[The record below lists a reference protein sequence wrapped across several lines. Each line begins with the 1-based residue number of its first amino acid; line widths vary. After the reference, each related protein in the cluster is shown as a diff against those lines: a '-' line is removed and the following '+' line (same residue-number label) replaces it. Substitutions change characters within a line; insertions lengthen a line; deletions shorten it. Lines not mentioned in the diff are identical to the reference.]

1 MNNTGFGKGKILV
14 PNVKDMTSWSVIAC
28 DQFSSQPEYWRDVE
42 EQVKSNPSTLNMIIP
57 DSNLWQPD
65 LDQRVGALYRAMRT
79 YLRRHMLV
87 EVEDYIYV
95 ERVTHDGQVRSGIVG
110 VVDLEEYDYHEDA
123 GTKVRASE
131 RTTNLVQYRRQ
142 FRENAPLEVSHIIL
156 LMDDREDAVMSAL
169 RGHTDEMKPL
179 YDFELMKD
187 GGSIR
192 GWLVTAEQSD
202 NIDATLEKLG
212 ERQLFEDK
220 YNMPE
225 KETMIYAVGDGN
237 MSLAAAKAHYEALKA
252 TLSPEKMKN
261 HPARY
266 ALCELVNLNDE
277 SLKFEPI
284 NRIVFG
290 VDTQNFVRQLER
302 SCKVS
307 YEPCK
312 DENGQECQHVDMYL
326 QGKVKHMWI
335 QKPSSNMVTGTI
347 QNFIDTYVQEF
358 SGKVDYVHGN
368 SIVQQLS
375 SLKDNVGFIFPAMGK
390 EVLFETILV
399 DDILPRK
406 TFSMGKAEDK
416 RFYLECRKI
425 IK

>member
-1 MNNTGFGKGKILV
+1 
-14 PNVKDMTSWSVIAC
+14 
-28 DQFSSQPEYWRDVE
+28 
-42 EQVKSNPSTLNMIIP
+42 
-57 DSNLWQPD
+57 
-65 LDQRVGALYRAMRT
+65 
-79 YLRRHMLV
+79 
-87 EVEDYIYV
+87 
-95 ERVTHDGQVRSGIVG
+95 
-110 VVDLEEYDYHEDA
+110 
-123 GTKVRASE
+123 
-131 RTTNLVQYRRQ
+131 
-142 FRENAPLEVSHIIL
+142 
-156 LMDDREDAVMSAL
+156 
-169 RGHTDEMKPL
+169 
-179 YDFELMKD
+179 
-187 GGSIR
+187 
-192 GWLVTAEQSD
+192 
-202 NIDATLEKLG
+202 
-212 ERQLFEDK
+212 
-220 YNMPE
+220 
-225 KETMIYAVGDGN
+225 
-237 MSLAAAKAHYEALKA
+237 
-252 TLSPEKMKN
+252 MKN

-326 QGKVKHMWI
+326 QGEVKHMWI

>member
-1 MNNTGFGKGKILV
+1 MNSTGFGKGKILI

-57 DSNLWQPD
+57 DSTLWQPD
-65 LDQRVGALYRAMRT
+65 LDQRVGAIHRAMRT
-79 YLRRHMLV
+79 YLRRRMLT
-87 EVEDYIYV
+87 EVDDYIYV
-95 ERVTHDGQVRSGIVG
+95 ERCSNDGHVRSGIVG
-110 VVDLEEYDYHEDA
+110 VVDLEEYDFQQDA

-156 LMDDREDAVMSAL
+156 LMDDREDTVMSAL
-169 RGHTDEMKPL
+169 RGHTEEMKPL
-179 YDFELMKD
+179 YNFELMKD

-192 GWLVTAEQSD
+192 GWLVNPQQSAVIDSNLEQLAD
-202 NIDATLEKLG
+202 RK
-212 ERQLFEDK
+212 LFEEK
-220 YNMPE
+220 YSMSD
-225 KETMIYAVGDGN
+225 KETMVYAVGDGN
-237 MSLAAAKAHYEALKA
+237 MSLAAAKIHYENLKA

-277 SLKFEPI
+277 SLTFEPI
-284 NRIVFG
+284 NRVVFG
-290 VDTQNFVRQLER
+290 VDTHNFVRQLER
-302 SCKVS
+302 SCKIS
-307 YEPCK
+307 YEPV
-312 DENGQECQHVDMYL
+312 DNCQYVDMYM
-326 QGKVKHMWI
+326 GGEVKRMWI

-358 SGKVDYVHGN
+358 SGKVDYVHGS

-390 EVLFETILV
+390 ETLFETILI

-425 IK
+425 VM

>member
-192 GWLVTAEQSD
+192 GWLVTAEQSE

-261 HPARY
+261 HPAR
-266 ALCELVNLNDE
+266 D
-277 SLKFEPI
+277 
-284 NRIVFG
+284 
-290 VDTQNFVRQLER
+290 
-302 SCKVS
+302 
-307 YEPCK
+307 
-312 DENGQECQHVDMYL
+312 
-326 QGKVKHMWI
+326 
-335 QKPSSNMVTGTI
+335 
-347 QNFIDTYVQEF
+347 
-358 SGKVDYVHGN
+358 
-368 SIVQQLS
+368 
-375 SLKDNVGFIFPAMGK
+375 
-390 EVLFETILV
+390 
-399 DDILPRK
+399 RK
-406 TFSMGKAEDK
+406 SVV
-416 RFYLECRKI
+416 
-425 IK
+425 

>member
-1 MNNTGFGKGKILV
+1 
-14 PNVKDMTSWSVIAC
+14 
-28 DQFSSQPEYWRDVE
+28 
-42 EQVKSNPSTLNMIIP
+42 MIIFK
-57 DSNLWQPD
+57 
-65 LDQRVGALYRAMRT
+65 
-79 YLRRHMLV
+79 
-87 EVEDYIYV
+87 V
-95 ERVTHDGQVRSGIVG
+95 ERCSNDGHVRSGIVG
-110 VVDLEEYDYHEDA
+110 VVDLEEYDFQQDA

-142 FRENAPLEVSHIIL
+142 FRENAPLEVSHIML
-156 LMDDREDAVMSAL
+156 LMDDREDTVMSAL
-169 RGHTDEMKPL
+169 RGHTEEMKPL

-192 GWLVTAEQSD
+192 GWLVTPEQSAV
-202 NIDATLEKLG
+202 IDSNLEQLADRK
-212 ERQLFEDK
+212 LFEGK
-220 YNMPE
+220 YGMPD
-225 KETMIYAVGDGN
+225 KETMVYAVGDGN
-237 MSLAAAKAHYEALKA
+237 MSLAAAKTHYENLKA

-277 SLKFEPI
+277 SLTFEPI
-284 NRIVFG
+284 NRVVFG
-290 VDTQNFVRQLER
+290 VDTHNFVRQLER
-302 SCKVS
+302 SCKIS
-307 YEPCK
+307 Y
-312 DENGQECQHVDMYL
+312 DLVDNCQYVDMYM
-326 QGKVKHMWI
+326 GAEVKRMWI

-358 SGKVDYVHGN
+358 SGKVDYVHGS

-390 EVLFETILV
+390 ETLFETILI